1 MPATPANP
9 IFSGLQLTTMWSIA
23 AAYEHYWTPAVRTS
37 IYGAF
42 AHVGF
47 NSTAKLAFCDF
58 VSSGTQTVSGT
69 NPTGGIDPLP
79 QFQPNTGVKNA
90 ASTGVITPGC
100 NPDFNVWTV
109 GVRTVWNPVKNLDIG
124 LEVFHDQI
132 EQKWDPNLWHVNF
145 GGAGGQ
151 PSGQYR
157 PADLGV
163 WAAMLRVQRNFY
175 P

>member
-47 NSTAKLAFCDF
+47 NSTAKLAFCD
-58 VSSGTQTVSGT
+58 VMINTAG
-69 NPTGGIDPLP
+69 TGGINDPLP
-79 QFQPNTGVKNA
+79 QFQPNKGSKFA
-90 ASTGVITPGC
+90 ASTGIIAPGC

-109 GVRTVWNPVKNLDIG
+109 GVRTVWNPVKNLDTG

-145 GGAGGQ
+145 GGSGGQ